1 MQYIWN
7 MGIIQK
13 QGIRSS
19 FFIMLG
25 FVIGAINLLIL
36 FPLFFDKNDQGLV
49 RALIDIGATLSVFCT
64 LGTLP
69 VIYKFYPFYNHY
81 LGNKKSELPFITLL
95 INLIGFGL
103 LLIIGWQHQD
113 FIIRKLG
120 KSPSLAKYF
129 SYVYPYTFFL
139 LLFYWLEGFAWGL
152 KKTVITNFLK
162 ETSIRIL
169 TSILIL
175 LFGFNLI
182 NLDIFILLFSGI
194 YVIPVLILFINLNSS
209 NDWNFRNFKISS
221 VTKRLKG
228 KMLTFALFVF
238 AGQFFNLLARTN
250 DTFLIFG
257 LRGLS
262 DTAIFAIATYVSA
275 ILEIPQRSITSISI
289 PILAEAWKNRD
300 YIKIENIYKKSVS
313 NLLAVGLLLFGLI
326 WLNIENLVN
335 FLNWVSKSHNNSNG
349 YNQIVQLVFILGL
362 AKLID
367 LATGVNGQIIGTSN
381 FWRFDFYT
389 NLFYIILSLP
399 LNYFLIKNYGLE
411 GLAYSNLMALT
422 MYNSVRFGFL
432 YKKFK
437 LQPYT
442 WRHVIFV
449 VVCIALMILVH
460 QMPNSINIFT
470 NIVIRSTLY
479 AIGFLGLLIWIN
491 PAPEILSY
499 FSTFF
504 KKRILGLFS
513 NQ

>member
-1 MQYIWN
+1 
-7 MGIIQK
+7 
-13 QGIRSS
+13 
-19 FFIMLG
+19 
-25 FVIGAINLLIL
+25 
-36 FPLFFDKNDQGLV
+36 
-49 RALIDIGATLSVFCT
+49 
-64 LGTLP
+64 
-69 VIYKFYPFYNHY
+69 
-81 LGNKKSELPFITLL
+81 
-95 INLIGFGL
+95 
-103 LLIIGWQHQD
+103 
-113 FIIRKLG
+113 
-120 KSPSLAKYF
+120 
-129 SYVYPYTFFL
+129 
-139 LLFYWLEGFAWGL
+139 
-152 KKTVITNFLK
+152 
-162 ETSIRIL
+162 
-169 TSILIL
+169 
-175 LFGFNLI
+175 
-182 NLDIFILLFSGI
+182 
-194 YVIPVLILFINLNSS
+194 
-209 NDWNFRNFKISS
+209 
-221 VTKRLKG
+221 
-228 KMLTFALFVF
+228 MLTFALFVF

-381 FWRFDFYT
+381 FWRFDFFT